1 MLMCGIQKRLLFF
14 VIGFLVWELRLP
26 IQLFFNF
33 LKISFQLMIFIP
45 ALITFWSLLYDKLL
59 IGQNYLAILSILHL

>member
-26 IQLFFNF
+26 NQIFFNF

-59 IGQNYLAILSILHL
+59 IGQNYLAILYILHL

>member
-59 IGQNYLAILSILHL
+59 IDQNYLAILSILHL

>member
-14 VIGFLVWELRLP
+14 VISFLVWELRLP

>member
-1 MLMCGIQKRLLFF
+1 MCGIQKRLLFF

-59 IGQNYLAILSILHL
+59 IGQNYLAILYILHL